1 MAGTAAARARAPGPF
16 VGRPEVLVEVDR
28 TFDDTSSDGAHGLL
42 VRGPDGIGKSEVL
55 RVAADRARERGFRV
69 VRGRALPE
77 EIAPPFGLARE
88 LLTGLT
94 DPFEELGYPSAGP
107 AFGPLLSGPSRAEER
122 AGPTSS
128 GSGGPGLVP
137 EGLESLLAPAGRTSV
152 EGLGAARDALRRKF
166 VDQFVSR
173 PSTAPLVL
181 VVDDLPL
188 ADALSVDL
196 LAAVAREGRKKGIL
210 VVAAAGSHPSPSPP
224 VDRTIRK
231 LVDEGILKEVALR
244 PLSVSEVAEFASALV
259 GGARPSPEDVLR
271 WHTETEGNPLCLEI
285 LVRSAAGASH
295 RGVPSHEGSRDV
307 MQELLERARA
317 LEGVDHRV
325 LTYASA
331 FGREFGFP
339 KLQASVGLP
348 EEAVGESLDRLV
360 RQGILRERGAEVYE
374 FVSERLW
381 ATVYSDLTETR
392 RAIVHRKI
400 AASLEGRAD
409 ATEFELARHF
419 YLGRDDPKAVEHNL
433 RAADEAARSFAF
445 ETALSLVRRAL
456 EAARRQPP
464 RDPRKEVR
472 LLTEVGR
479 LLNEIG
485 NLPAAEKAL
494 EEAVEIARQEPA
506 FDLELGRA
514 LLGLAWTRIER
525 SAYKEAEP
533 FALEAEQLLE
543 RAGGARDVFV
553 AHRALG
559 TLYWRLSDLTRA
571 EHHQRAALAIAERE
585 GNPHE
590 RGHALI
596 DVANTL
602 LPRGPQF
609 VEATLALYE
618 EAAGQFAQL
627 DDPSASARVRMNRAV
642 LLHRVGRTEE
652 ALRDIGLALDAAERS
667 RSPIWIGYCLLN
679 LGQWQAELGRTAAA
693 SELLDRAERTLK
705 PTGDLL
711 AEQQIQMIRGLIAER
726 EGRLEDAERRFA
738 ESQESARRMG
748 TKGEFAELLFRR
760 ARLAARCRDP
770 ERARRLLQEARASG
784 VADHRTDLLPE
795 IEKLEAEIRPSD
807 DPPPAG

>member
-1 MAGTAAARARAPGPF
+1 MSGTGAVRPRAPGPF
-16 VGRPEVLVEVDR
+16 VGRPEVLVEIDR
-28 TFDDTSSDGAHGLL
+28 TFDEASAEGAHGLL

-55 RVAADRARERGFRV
+55 RVAGERARERGFRV

-77 EIAPPFGLARE
+77 EIAAPFGLARE
-88 LLTGLT
+88 LLTSLT
-94 DPFEELGYPSAGP
+94 DPFEELGYPSSGLALGPPPGLAGP
-107 AFGPLLSGPSRAEER
+107 EER
-122 AGPTSS
+122 GAPA
-128 GSGGPGLVP
+128 PADARAHGLVP
-137 EGLESLLAPAGRTSV
+137 EGLESLLAPTGRTSV

-166 VDQFVSR
+166 VDQFLNR

-188 ADALSVDL
+188 ADALSADL
-196 LAAVAREGRKKGIL
+196 LASVAREGRGKGVL
-210 VVAAAGSHPSPSPP
+210 VVAAAGGHPSPSPA
-224 VDRTIRK
+224 VERTVRK
-231 LVDEGILKEVALR
+231 MVEEGVLKELALR
-244 PLSVSEVAEFASALV
+244 PLSVAEVGEFASVLV
-259 GGARPSPEDVLR
+259 GGARPSAEDVLR

-285 LVRSAAGASH
+285 LVRSAAGASLR
-295 RGVPSHEGSRDV
+295 RGPPGEGSRDV

-317 LEGVDHRV
+317 LEGVDLRV

-339 KLQASVGLP
+339 KLQVSVGLP
-348 EEAVGESLDRLV
+348 EEAVSEALDRLV

-381 ATVYSDLTETR
+381 ATIYSGLTETR

-400 AASLEGRAD
+400 ASALEGRAD
-409 ATEFELARHF
+409 SSEFELARHF

-445 ETALSLVRRAL
+445 ETSLSLVRRAL
-456 EAARRQPP
+456 EAARRSSP
-464 RDPRKEVR
+464 RDPRQEVR

-494 EEAVEIARQEPA
+494 EEAVGIAREEAA

-525 SAYKEAEP
+525 SAYREAEP
-533 FALEAEQLLE
+533 FALEAEKLLE
-543 RAGGARDVFV
+543 RAGGAREIFA

-679 LGQWQAELGRTAAA
+679 LGQWQAELGRTAPA
-693 SELLDRAERTLK
+693 SELLDRAERTLQ

-726 EGRLEDAERRFA
+726 EGRLDDAERRFA

-748 TKGEFAELLFRR
+748 TKGELAELMFRR
-760 ARLAARCRDP
+760 ARLAARRRDP
-770 ERARRLLQEARASG
+770 DRARRLLQEARDSG

-795 IEKLEAEIRPSD
+795 IEKLEAELGPLG